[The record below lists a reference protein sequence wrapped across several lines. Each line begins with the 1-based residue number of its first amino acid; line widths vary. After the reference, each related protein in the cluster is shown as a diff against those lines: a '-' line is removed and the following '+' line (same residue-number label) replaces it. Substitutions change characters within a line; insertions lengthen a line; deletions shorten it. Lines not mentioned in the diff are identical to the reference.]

1 VIEVERDA
9 ERVTVLRLARP
20 PVNALDLE
28 LVQAIGAG
36 VADAVE
42 SGARAL
48 VLSGA
53 GSCFSAGIDMKV
65 APTYDATQRRES
77 AHAIDAMVAAICAA
91 PLPVV
96 AAVNGHA
103 FGGGLVI
110 ALACDVRLAARGDYK
125 LALNEVAA
133 GVPFPPGPLGVVRAE
148 LDPSVLRD
156 LCLTG
161 RSVSP
166 EEALAMRV
174 LDEIVEARELL
185 VRARERALELA
196 EFPAYPLLKAQVRG
210 PLIAE
215 LEQIVASADRRGPD
229 SSVWPWRRSKVT
241 NRRRTRG
248 SAVLHKTA

>member
-1 VIEVERDA
+1 VAVIDVEREADGVA
-9 ERVTVLRLARP
+9 VLRLARP

-28 LVQAIGAG
+28 LVQAISSG
-36 VADAVE
+36 VAAAVE
-42 SGARAL
+42 SGARVL
-48 VLSGA
+48 VVTAA

-77 AHAIDAMVAAICAA
+77 VEAINAMVAAICSA

-110 ALACDVRLAARGDYK
+110 ALACDLRLAARGDYK

-133 GVPFPPGPLGVVRAE
+133 GVPFPAGPLAVVRAE
-148 LDPSVLRD
+148 LDPSVMRD

-161 RSVSP
+161 RSVGD
-166 EEALAMRV
+166 EEALALRL
-174 LDEIVEARELL
+174 LDEIVEKQELL
-185 VRARERALELA
+185 ARARERALELA
-196 EFPAYPLLKAQVRG
+196 AFPAYRILKEQVRG

-215 LEQIVASADRRGPD
+215 LEQIVSNAGRRDPAP
-229 SSVWPWRRSKVT
+229 S
-241 NRRRTRG
+241 
-248 SAVLHKTA
+248 

>member
-1 VIEVERDA
+1 VIDVEREADGVA
-9 ERVTVLRLARP
+9 VLRLARP

-28 LVQAIGAG
+28 LLQAIGDG
-36 VADAVE
+36 VRNAVD

-48 VLSGA
+48 VLTGA

-65 APTYDATQRRES
+65 APTYDARQRRES
-77 AHAIDAMVAAICAA
+77 VEAINAMVAAICAA

-103 FGGGLVI
+103 FGGGLVT

-133 GVPFPPGPLGVVRAE
+133 GVPFPPGPLAVVRAE

-161 RSVSP
+161 RSVGP
-166 EEALAMRV
+166 EEALVLRV
-174 LDEIVEARELL
+174 LDEIVEAQELL
-185 VRARERALELA
+185 PRARERALELA
-196 EFPAYPLLKAQVRG
+196 AFGAYPVIKTQVRG
-210 PLIAE
+210 PLMAE
-215 LEQIVASADRRGPD
+215 LEQISPNAGRRDPG
-229 SSVWPWRRSKVT
+229 SSVWRWRTSKAT
-241 NRRRTRG
+241 NRRRRRG
-248 SAVLHKTA
+248 SVARHKSV

>member
-1 VIEVERDA
+1 VIDVERAADGVA
-9 ERVTVLRLARP
+9 VLRLARP

-36 VADAVE
+36 VSEAVD

-48 VLSGA
+48 VLTGA

-65 APTYDATQRRES
+65 APTYDARQRRDSVE
-77 AHAIDAMVAAICAA
+77 AINAMVAAICAP
-91 PLPVV
+91 PLPVL

-110 ALACDVRLAARGDYK
+110 ALACDVRLATRGDYK

-133 GVPFPPGPLGVVRAE
+133 GVPFPAGPLAVVRAE
-148 LDPSVLRD
+148 LDPSVMRD

-161 RSVSP
+161 RSVGP
-166 EEALAMRV
+166 EQALALRV
-174 LDEIVEARELL
+174 LDEIVEPQELL
-185 VRARERALELA
+185 LRARERALQLA
-196 EFPAYPLLKAQVRG
+196 ELRAYAALKVQVRG

-215 LEQIVASADRRGPD
+215 LERIVASADPPARAPRRPSGTP
-229 SSVWPWRRSKVT
+229 R
-241 NRRRTRG
+241 
-248 SAVLHKTA
+248 